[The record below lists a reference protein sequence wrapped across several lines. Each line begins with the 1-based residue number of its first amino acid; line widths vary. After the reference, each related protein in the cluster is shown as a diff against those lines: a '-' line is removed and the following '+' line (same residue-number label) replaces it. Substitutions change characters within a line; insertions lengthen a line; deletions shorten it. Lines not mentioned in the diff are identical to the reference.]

1 MYECIKNIKEKK
13 MQKIDNEIFL
23 VSEKHILKARNG
35 DSYIGLKLKDKS
47 GVIDAKIWNNLI
59 HLGDRFNEGDFV
71 KVKGESNYYNE
82 SWQIIIK
89 DIEKLK
95 DSGIDKT
102 QFLPSTS
109 REIDVMKNELF
120 TLINT
125 VKNQSM
131 KKLLLSIFEDEDF
144 LEKFCIAPAAKAM
157 HHAYVGGLLE
167 HTVSVGKIAKEM
179 GEYYKDI
186 DMDLLISCA
195 LCHDIGKVYELDPV
209 TFNYT
214 TQGKLIGHIMIGY
227 TIVQNKIEQLNILSK
242 ERAMNLLHC
251 ILSHHGEYEYGSPKK
266 PKTKEAVLFN
276 LIDVLDS
283 RMQPV
288 VQASVNNNSGW
299 SEMVKII
306 GKSIYAPKK
315 TNELFK

>member
-1 MYECIKNIKEKK
+1 MYDCIKNIKEKK
-13 MQKIDNEIFL
+13 IQKIENEIFL

-35 DSYIGLKLKDKS
+35 DDYVGLKLKDKS
-47 GVIDAKIWNNLI
+47 GVIDAKIWNNL
-59 HLGDRFNEGDFV
+59 LYLENRFEEGDFV
-71 KVKGESNYYNE
+71 KVKGESNFYNDN
-82 SWQIIIK
+82 WQIIIK
-89 DIEKLK
+89 DVEK
-95 DSGIDKT
+95 IDDNNVNKT
-102 QFLPSTS
+102 DFLPSSS
-109 REIDVMKNELF
+109 RDGEIMKQELF
-120 TLINT
+120 ALINN
-125 VKNQSM
+125 VNSQSF
-131 KKLLLSIFEDEDF
+131 KKLLLSIFEDKEF
-144 LEKFCIAPAAKAM
+144 LDKFCVAPAAKAM

-179 GEYYKDI
+179 SEYYNDI
-186 DMDLLISCA
+186 DGDLLITCA
-195 LCHDIGKVYELDPV
+195 LCHDIGKVYELDPI

-227 TIVQNKIEQLNILSK
+227 TIVQGKIQQHKLLSK
-242 ERAMNLLHC
+242 EKEMDLLHC

-288 VQASVNNNSGW
+288 LNAHINANSGW
-299 SEMVKII
+299 SDMVRII